1 MTISIRLKKNQPLRL
16 ESWTLIKIKLA
27 HEILNFYNIYF
38 DPLRIELW
46 SEAPIEALGGQL
58 LREFTPKDK
67 SLVKDM
73 LKDMLLD
80 YIRKDLSLLESMIVM
95 IRGVWKVNGLK
106 VPGYVCV
113 NNEVLSV
120 RTYGD
125 IEIGAYTYKE
135 ITDITDLF
143 WTNPSET
150 KNLVNEFISRFSKIR
165 DETYSI
171 AYIVFGSGAP
181 LVQPITEW
189 SASYHMQP
197 TDFLYKVLSGMGKE
211 PQLGVYS
218 HLRLIYKKGIAQEL
232 YKIENFKKHF
242 LKIAEKNNVK
252 ADVHSSLALVGKYQ
266 DSYRKMIIELM
277 NFLGPVLKGSLPEDQ
292 AITKRLTEEINKAI
306 RYM

>member
-27 HEILNFYNIYF
+27 QEILNFYNIYF
-38 DPLRIELW
+38 DPSRIELW

-73 LKDMLLD
+73 LKDMFLD

-150 KNLVNEFISRFSKIR
+150 KNLVRIYIS
-165 DETYSI
+165 
-171 AYIVFGSGAP
+171 
-181 LVQPITEW
+181 
-189 SASYHMQP
+189 
-197 TDFLYKVLSGMGKE
+197 VL
-211 PQLGVYS
+211 QD
-218 HLRLIYKKGIAQEL
+218 KG
-232 YKIENFKKHF
+232 
-242 LKIAEKNNVK
+242 
-252 ADVHSSLALVGKYQ
+252 
-266 DSYRKMIIELM
+266 
-277 NFLGPVLKGSLPEDQ
+277 
-292 AITKRLTEEINKAI
+292 
-306 RYM
+306 